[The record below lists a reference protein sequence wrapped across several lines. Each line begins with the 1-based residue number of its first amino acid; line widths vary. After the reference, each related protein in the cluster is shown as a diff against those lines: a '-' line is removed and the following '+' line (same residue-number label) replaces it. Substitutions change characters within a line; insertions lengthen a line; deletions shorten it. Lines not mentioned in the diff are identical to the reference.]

1 MSKIYLDELTGSYN
15 RRYLYYWINNEI
27 KRANR
32 YTMKFALILLD
43 VDNFRD
49 INNNFGHLEGDRVLI
64 EFTEFLHRNIREVDH
79 IVRDGGDEFIVLV
92 PNAVIQ
98 GINLLAQRLLTLLNE
113 TEIANHKIHCSIGF
127 SLYPQ
132 DGETVEELFNQADN
146 LMYQAKKEG
155 KNRIGLPQKII
166 RKLRIPS
173 PITIGRKDETT
184 WCLNQLQE
192 YNTILVAGEIGVGKT
207 RLALEVRDNLN
218 TGIFL
223 RGNANAALSAVPY
236 HPFKHMFR
244 GLVDKHFAMVQRV
257 FKQIPDSYKAE
268 VMKLMPAEVDF
279 HVVQTPGMDKYRLYN
294 AVSEFIQQIAHLA
307 SPSATTLLLDDLHW
321 MDRPSCELFD
331 FLIRSVK
338 NNIKIFGTY
347 RVEEVKSSE
356 FSEFLGLWAR
366 EKLYSQISVR
376 PLNIRE
382 SSLLLK
388 AIIGSVPQSAAKFIY
403 HESGGNPFFIEEILR
418 ELEHQSKL
426 YLSGRK
432 WVFAKHLE
440 VTIPSSIEET
450 IKRKLKFIGP
460 EIKQFLEI
468 AAVFGQEFAVDAI
481 AVASKRNVGE
491 VLHAFDELNRLGI
504 IKERSDDEN
513 FYFSED
519 IVRQVVYKNI
529 SRANIRVNHQL
540 VGETIERFYRSS
552 LPNYYEQLAQH
563 FSIANDAT
571 RALYYSK
578 KAAFKAKENYA
589 YSLAITFFENALKYE
604 EDREEIFNMRY
615 ALADIYFWTGDY
627 IKATEELNKC
637 LKVKPTAYMAY
648 KQLGRIHANMG
659 DYKNSLTYYR
669 RGLKLAKGTDDVYL
683 FRISIARVYWRRTQ
697 FLRAKIE
704 CEGILR
710 DVEKMKKAD
719 IGFVY
724 LTYGVV
730 LLRLEQLDK
739 AEVYLKKSLK
749 INREIDDKDHVAACY
764 QDLALCYLSKFNIKA
779 SEDYLKK
786 ALDIDYKIGYLG
798 GIVIARINLGALS
811 VDFNLPKAEQYYAD
825 ALSVAKLIGAQRHIA
840 LLYNNLGHVY
850 KNRLM
855 DNEALQ
861 NFKRALKLAKEI
873 HYDEIVTSANLSL
886 SSFYREAGKTKK
898 GKQYF
903 QSAQKLAEKLNLKPS
918 IISCMMEELHY
929 LLDSQN
935 IKRIISLSKKLKS
948 ALKHERDPTFRMYGL
963 IYQARVMVKLK
974 KYAQAHAYY
983 KRAYNYI
990 KSLPDNTIAGEIY
1003 YLKGIAC
1010 KREKKI
1016 EEACKALQRAKQIF
1030 ESVGNLQYVDKAQK
1044 ALTDIGTT

>member
-32 YTMKFALILLD
+32 YTMKFSLLLFD
-43 VDNFRD
+43 IDNFRD
-49 INNNFGHLEGDRVLI
+49 INNNFGHLEGDRVLM
-64 EFTEFLHRNIREVDH
+64 EFTEFLRKNIREVDH
-79 IVRDGGDEFIVLV
+79 VVRYGGDEFIVLV
-92 PNAVIQ
+92 PNATAQ
-98 GINLLAQRLLTLLNE
+98 GTNLLAQRLLSLLNE
-113 TEIANHKIHCSIGF
+113 TEVANHKIHCSIGF

-155 KNRIGLPQKII
+155 KNRIGLQQKII
-166 RKLRIPS
+166 KKLRIPS
-173 PITIGRKDETT
+173 PITIGRKEETS
-184 WCLNQLQE
+184 WCLSQLQE

-236 HPFKHMFR
+236 HSFKHMFKDI
-244 GLVDKHFAMVQRV
+244 VDKHFAMVQRV
-257 FKQIPDSYKAE
+257 FKQLPESYKAE

-279 HVVQTPGMDKYRLYN
+279 HVTQTPGMDKYRLYN

-338 NNIKIFGTY
+338 DNIKIFGTY

-366 EKLYSQISVR
+366 EKLYSQITVR
-376 PLNIRE
+376 PLNMRE
-382 SSLLLK
+382 STLLLK
-388 AIIGSVPQSAAKFIY
+388 AIIGSIPQSAAKFIY
-403 HESGGNPFFIEEILR
+403 EESGGNPFFIEEILR
-418 ELEHQSKL
+418 ELERQNRL

-432 WVFAKHLE
+432 WTFAKHLE
-440 VTIPSSIEET
+440 VTIPASIEET
-450 IKRKLKFIGP
+450 IKRKLKFIDP

-468 AAVFGQEFAVDAI
+468 AAIFGQEFEVDAI
-481 AVASKRNVGE
+481 AAASKRNVGE

-504 IKERSDDEN
+504 IKGRADDEN

-519 IVRQVVYKNI
+519 IVRQIVYKNI
-529 SRANIRVNHQL
+529 PRANIRVSHQL
-540 VGETIERFYRSS
+540 VGETIERFYRGS

-563 FSIANDAT
+563 FSVANDAT

-604 EDREEIFNMRY
+604 KNPEEIFNLCF

-627 IKATEELNKC
+627 KKATEELNNC
-637 LKVKPTAYMAY
+637 LKVNPHAYMAY
-648 KQLGRIHANMG
+648 KQLGRIHANTG
-659 DYKNSLTYYR
+659 DYKNSLKYYR

-697 FLRAKIE
+697 FLRAKKE
-704 CEGILR
+704 CEDILR
-710 DVEKMKKAD
+710 DVKKMKKAD
-719 IGFVY
+719 VGFVY

-730 LLRLEQLDK
+730 LMRLEQYDK
-739 AEVYLKKSLK
+739 AEHYLKESLK
-749 INREIDDKDHVAACY
+749 INKEIDDKDHIAACY
-764 QDLALCYLSKFNIKA
+764 QDLALCNLRKFNIKL

-798 GIVIARINLGALS
+798 GIVIARINLGALNM
-811 VDFNLPKAEQYYAD
+811 DFNLPKAEQYYAD

-850 KNRLM
+850 ESRLM
-855 DNEALQ
+855 DKEALE
-861 NFKRALKLAKEI
+861 NFKRSLKLAKEI
-873 HYDEIVTSANLSL
+873 RYDEIVISANRSL
-886 SSFYREAGKTKK
+886 SSFYREQGNSKK

-903 QSAQKLAEKLNLKPS
+903 LAAQKLAEKLNLRPS
-918 IISCMMEELHY
+918 IIACMMEELHY
-929 LLDSQN
+929 LFESSN
-935 IKRIISLSKKLKS
+935 IKRIISLAEKLKS

-963 IYQARVMVKLK
+963 IYRARVMVKLK
-974 KYAQAHAYY
+974 KYAQAYAYY

-990 KSLPDNTIAGEIY
+990 KSLPSNTIAGEIY
-1003 YLKGIAC
+1003 YLKAIAF
-1010 KREKKI
+1010 KKEKKI
-1016 EEACKALQRAKQIF
+1016 KEAIKSLQRAKQIF
-1030 ESVGNLQYVDKAQK
+1030 ESVGNLQYVDKTKKILEKQS
-1044 ALTDIGTT
+1044 G